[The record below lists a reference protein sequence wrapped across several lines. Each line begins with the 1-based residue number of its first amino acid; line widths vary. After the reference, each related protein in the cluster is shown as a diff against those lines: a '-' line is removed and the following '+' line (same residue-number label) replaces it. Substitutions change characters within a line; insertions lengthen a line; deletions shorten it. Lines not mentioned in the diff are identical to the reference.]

1 MSLTMSLVGIKANK
15 KLGDVKCNNQKIDF
29 VI

>member
-15 KLGDVKCNNQKIDF
+15 KMVVVKCNNQKIDF

>member
-1 MSLTMSLVGIKANK
+1 MSLTMSLVGINANK
-15 KLGDVKCNNQKIDF
+15 KMVVVKCNNKKIDF

>member
-15 KLGDVKCNNQKIDF
+15 KLADVKYKNKKIDF

>member
-29 VI
+29 VT